1 MLNVSIIY
9 AYLISNIYGYKN
21 NNTCIHTF
29 IDVMIDQLRY
39 CQVLNSLHLIRM
51 FVIIYHVLFLNMPM
65 SLRNIITTC
74 TLFIHLLRDVRGNCI
89 QEKL

>member
-29 IDVMIDQLRY
+29 IDVMIEHLL
-39 CQVLNSLHLIRM
+39 CQVHTFS
-51 FVIIYHVLFLNMPM
+51 IYIEM
-65 SLRNIITTC
+65 SC
-74 TLFIHLLRDVRGNCI
+74 VYSEFEVVS
-89 QEKL
+89 